1 MEKQI
6 RATEAVRR
14 FSELLN
20 MIKYQGESYTIVRGG
35 KPVASLRPVEKRGPK
50 KTLAELKEALSTIPT
65 LGAESRPFE
74 DDLREIRKNQPS
86 LPRERRWG

>member
-20 MIKYQGESYTIVRGG
+20 MIKYQGESYTIIRGG
-35 KPVASLRPVEKRGPK
+35 KPVASLRPLEKRGAK
-50 KTLAELKEALSTIPT
+50 KILAELKETLSSIPK
-65 LGAESRPFE
+65 LDAESRTFE
-74 DDLREIRKNQPS
+74 DDLKEVRKNQPS
-86 LPRERRWG
+86 LPAERPWD